1 MIEVGVETEREEE
14 NSPAEINRFTF
25 IPSLC
30 KQPVEQERHLPA
42 LGIII
47 HLEKKDLIK
56 ISANIFKRT

>member
-1 MIEVGVETEREEE
+1 METEKEEE

-30 KQPVEQERHLPA
+30 KQPVEQKRHLPA

-47 HLEKKDLIK
+47 HLEKKRSDK
-56 ISANIFKRT
+56 DFS